1 MKVLALNA
9 TYRKQGTTTS
19 LVEKALQGAA
29 SVGAVTEHLL
39 LKDFDIRYCTNCL
52 KCYGDLESEIAP
64 CTHDDDVTLILE
76 KIKEADG
83 VLLGSPVHMG
93 FVTGLMY
100 VFMERTCFRL
110 ARPTG
115 ELLGL
120 KGCPEP
126 RLTNKPRALASI
138 VTAGAVPEELR
149 QYCDTGT
156 GWLKDNVPML
166 LNGEFVIDQY
176 AAAFFPKELNDD
188 EWARA
193 FFLGKLTEAQLEE
206 IFEFYSR
213 QSFLISQIY
222 TSLDRE
228 EFPIWTHLWPGS
240 SWPH

>member
-1 MKVLALNA
+1 MNILALNA
-9 TYRKQGTTTS
+9 TYREQGTTTS

-29 SVGAVTEHLL
+29 AVGAVTEHLL

-149 QYCDTGT
+149 QYCDAGT
-156 GWLKDNVPML
+156 EWLKDNVPML
-166 LNGEFVIDQY
+166 FNGEFVIDQY

-193 FFLGKLTEAQLEE
+193 FFLRKLTEAQLEE
-206 IFEFYSR
+206 AFELGKTLASR
-213 QSFLISQIY
+213 ISEGNVRAYDQ
-222 TSLDRE
+222 TMFSDGLV
-228 EFPIWTHLWPGS
+228 
-240 SWPH
+240 

>member
-1 MKVLALNA
+1 MNVLALYA
-9 TYRKQGTTTS
+9 TYRKLGTTTS

-29 SVGAVTEHLL
+29 ADGAITEHLL

-52 KCYGDLESEIAP
+52 KCYGDLESDIAP

-76 KIKEADG
+76 KIKKADG

-149 QYCDTGT
+149 QYCDAGT
-156 GWLKDNVPML
+156 ECLKDNVPML
-166 LNGEFVIDQY
+166 FNGEFVIDQY
-176 AAAFFPKELNDD
+176 AAACYPKELNDD
-188 EWARA
+188 EWSRA
-193 FFLGKLTEAQLEE
+193 LFLRELTEAQHEE
-206 IFEFYSR
+206 AFELGKTLASR
-213 QSFLISQIY
+213 ISEGNVRAFDP
-222 TSLDRE
+222 TMDL
-228 EFPIWTHLWPGS
+228 
-240 SWPH
+240 

>member
-29 SVGAVTEHLL
+29 ADGAITEHLL

-120 KGCPEP
+120 KGCPDP

-149 QYCDTGT
+149 QYCDAGT
-156 GWLKDNVPML
+156 EWLKDNVPML
-166 LNGEFVIDQY
+166 FNGEFVIDQY
-176 AAAFFPKELNDD
+176 AAAFFPKELDD
-188 EWARA
+188 DGWSRA
-193 FFLGKLTEAQLEE
+193 FFLRKLTEAQLEE
-206 IFEFYSR
+206 AFELGKTLASR
-213 QSFLISQIY
+213 ISEGNVRVYDQ
-222 TSLDRE
+222 TMFSDGLE
-228 EFPIWTHLWPGS
+228 
-240 SWPH
+240 

>member
-9 TYRKQGTTTS
+9 TYRQKGTTVS
-19 LVEKALQGAA
+19 LVEKALEGAA
-29 SVGAVTEHLL
+29 DIGAVTEHLL
-39 LKDFDIRYCTNCL
+39 LKDYDIRYCTNCL

-83 VLLGSPVHMG
+83 VILGSPVHMG

-126 RLTNKPRALASI
+126 RLTAKPRALASI
-138 VTAGAVPEELR
+138 VTAGCVPEELR
-149 QYCDTGT
+149 PYCDAGT
-156 GWLKDNVPML
+156 EWLKDNVPML
-166 LNGEFVIDQY
+166 FNGEFVVDQY
-176 AAAFFPKELNDD
+176 AAALFPKELNDD
-188 EWARA
+188 DWARA
-193 FFLGKLTEAQLEE
+193 FFLRKLTTAQLQEA
-206 IFEFYSR
+206 FELGKTLASR
-213 QSFLISQIY
+213 IAEGNVRAFDQSMFL
-222 TSLDRE
+222 D
-228 EFPIWTHLWPGS
+228 GS
-240 SWPH
+240 S

>member
-9 TYRKQGTTTS
+9 TCLQNGTTVS
-19 LVEKALQGAA
+19 LVENALEGAA
-29 SVGAVTEHLL
+29 AVGAVTEHLL

-52 KCYGDLESEIAP
+52 KCYGDLESEITP

-93 FVTGLMY
+93 FVTGLMC

-110 ARPTG
+110 AQPTG

-120 KGCPEP
+120 RGCPEP
-126 RLTNKPRALASI
+126 RLTNKPRAMASI

-149 QYCDTGT
+149 QYCDAGT
-156 GWLKDNVPML
+156 ECLKDNIPML
-166 LNGEFVIDQY
+166 FNGEFVIDQY

-193 FFLGKLTEAQLEE
+193 FFLRKLTEAQLEE
-206 IFEFYSR
+206 AFELGKTLACRISEGNVRTYD
-213 QSFLISQIY
+213 QTMFLDGLEKSN
-222 TSLDRE
+222 E
-228 EFPIWTHLWPGS
+228 
-240 SWPH
+240 

>member
-29 SVGAVTEHLL
+29 ADGAITEHLL

-76 KIKEADG
+76 KIKASDG

-120 KGCPEP
+120 KGCPDP

-149 QYCDTGT
+149 QYCDAGT
-156 GWLKDNVPML
+156 EWLKDNVPML
-166 LNGEFVIDQY
+166 FNGEFVIDQY

-193 FFLGKLTEAQLEE
+193 FFLRKLTEAQLEE
-206 IFEFYSR
+206 AFE
-213 QSFLISQIY
+213 L
-222 TSLDRE
+222 
-228 EFPIWTHLWPGS
+228 
-240 SWPH
+240 

>member
-9 TYRKQGTTTS
+9 TYRQNGTTVS
-19 LVEKALQGAA
+19 LVEKALEGAA
-29 SVGAVTEHLL
+29 AVGAETEHLL

-100 VFMERTCFRL
+100 VFMERACFRL

-149 QYCDTGT
+149 QYCDTAT
-156 GWLKDNVPML
+156 EWLKGNVPML
-166 LNGEFVIDQY
+166 FNGEFVIDQY
-176 AAAFFPKELNDD
+176 AAAFFPKELNDG
-188 EWARA
+188 EWPRA
-193 FFLGKLTEAQLEE
+193 FFLRKLSEAQLEE
-206 IFEFYSR
+206 AFELGKTLASR
-213 QSFLISQIY
+213 ISQGNVRAY
-222 TSLDRE
+222 DQTMFLE
-228 EFPIWTHLWPGS
+228 GLEQS
-240 SWPH
+240 SE

>member
-1 MKVLALNA
+1 MKILALNA
-9 TYRKQGTTTS
+9 TYRHNGTTVS
-19 LVEKALQGAA
+19 LVEKALEGAA
-29 SVGAVTEHLL
+29 AVGAVTEHLL
-39 LKDFDIRYCTNCL
+39 LKDYDIRYCTNCL

-64 CTHDDDVTLILE
+64 CTLDDDVTLILE

-83 VLLGSPVHMG
+83 VLFGSPVHMG

-120 KGCPEP
+120 KGCPDP

-138 VTAGAVPEELR
+138 VTAGAVPEKLR
-149 QYCDTGT
+149 QYCDAGT
-156 GWLKDNVPML
+156 EWLKDNVPML
-166 LNGEFVIDQY
+166 FNGEFVIDQY

-193 FFLGKLTEAQLEE
+193 FFLRKLTEAQLEE
-206 IFEFYSR
+206 AFELGKTLASR
-213 QSFLISQIY
+213 ISEGNVRAYDQTMY
-222 TSLDRE
+222 LDGLE
-228 EFPIWTHLWPGS
+228 
-240 SWPH
+240 

>member
-1 MKVLALNA
+1 MKILALNA
-9 TYRKQGTTTS
+9 TYRQNGTTVS
-19 LVEKALQGAA
+19 LVEKALEGAA
-29 SVGAVTEHLL
+29 AVGAVTEHLL
-39 LKDFDIRYCTNCL
+39 LKDYDIRFCTNCL

-93 FVTGLMY
+93 FVTGLMNI
-100 VFMERTCFRL
+100 FMERTCFRL

-120 KGCPEP
+120 RGCPEP

-138 VTAGAVPEELR
+138 VTAGAVPVELR
-149 QYCDTGT
+149 QYCDAGT
-156 GWLKDNVPML
+156 GWLKENVPML
-166 LNGEFVIDQY
+166 FNGEFVIDQY

-193 FFLGKLTEAQLEE
+193 FFLRKLTEAQLEE
-206 IFEFYSR
+206 AFELGKTLVSR
-213 QSFLISQIY
+213 ISVDNVRAYDQSKFS
-222 TSLDRE
+222 DE
-228 EFPIWTHLWPGS
+228 MK
-240 SWPH
+240 

>member
-1 MKVLALNA
+1 MKVLALNP

-29 SVGAVTEHLL
+29 AVGAVTEHLL

-83 VLLGSPVHMG
+83 VLFGSPVHMG

-120 KGCPEP
+120 KGCPDP

-149 QYCDTGT
+149 QYCDAATA
-156 GWLKDNVPML
+156 WLKDNVPML
-166 LNGEFVIDQY
+166 FNGEFVIDQY
-176 AAAFFPKELNDD
+176 AAAFFPKELNDN

-193 FFLGKLTEAQLEE
+193 FFLRKLTEAQLEE
-206 IFEFYSR
+206 AFELGKTVASR
-213 QSFLISQIY
+213 ISEGNVRAYDQSMFLDG
-222 TSLDRE
+222 LK
-228 EFPIWTHLWPGS
+228 
-240 SWPH
+240 